1 MKYYTLFQVHIKISN
16 LLPSQYIIVFF
27 FQPESL
33 GCFDYEGSLMGNEY
47 PDYINQHVRYTY
59 SIIYL

>member
-16 LLPSQYIIVFF
+16 LLPSQYIIIFF

-33 GCFDYEGSLMGNEY
+33 GCFDYEGSLMGNRQTFE
-47 PDYINQHVRYTY
+47 IFGFFTMK
-59 SIIYL
+59 